1 MVLLYKVKSIKE
13 RENIGIGG
21 RRWIMVYSFAPE
33 RSRKLSS
40 SWQESGGSGE
50 RLPASFEMREQQCL
64 WKEGRPAVV
73 GTGRCMGLG
82 PPTWVES

>member
-1 MVLLYKVKSIKE
+1 
-13 RENIGIGG
+13 
-21 RRWIMVYSFAPE
+21 MVYSFAPE